1 MNLKSEIGQMNP
13 DLWRFGQI
21 KTPCGQLKQSPCHSR
36 LLCSVVSA
44 FSVNSVLIPILLK
57 FGRDHE

>member
-21 KTPCGQLKQSPCHSR
+21 KTPSGLLKHPACPPRSLFYAP
-36 LLCSVVSA
+36 SA
-44 FSVNSVLIPILLK
+44 SSVNSVLIPILWKLDC
-57 FGRDHE
+57 DH